1 MKKITLIFIVLLV
14 AISVSVI
21 GTGLLYN
28 NLEDTVVAEKP
39 LHQLEFSNGSFTI
52 LQLSD
57 FHEWAGKE
65 TDTGIVPQEFLKPRL
80 TMFLDQVLSDVHPY
94 LVILTGDNIFPLS
107 FLWDF
112 LGTVSIDTLRY
123 IADYFEEKEQ
133 LWTFTFGNH
142 DTESTVTKEAFLS
155 SISTYN
161 YFIGEQTESSLH
173 KSFRQEINIQ
183 GQANRVGNYSIPIY
197 SDDKVKFNIFILDS
211 GSYYQ
216 PGNGPRDYLAITPEQ
231 TSWYCSE
238 ATRLQEE
245 NGEIIPSLLFTH
257 IPFIEMSELFESYPY
272 SFSGIYG
279 GISNSSIR
287 SNIYEEC
294 FNNKDVKGIFF
305 GHNHYN
311 SLTLF
316 EERDN
321 HVIMMGITPQAAGES
336 YDDLTSDMYGRV
348 ITIQESG
355 DFDTYIYSSN
365 DSSNNHIFLG
375 QTISYSS
382 FNP

>member
-1 MKKITLIFIVLLV
+1 MSKLTIVGVLLLA
-14 AISVSVI
+14 AISISII
-21 GTGLLYN
+21 GTGIISQ
-28 NLEDTVVAEKP
+28 NLERSFVEKP
-39 LHQLEFSNGSFTI
+39 LQKLDFSNGSFTI
-52 LQLSD
+52 LQLTD

-65 TDTGIVPQEFLKPRL
+65 TDKGIVPQDSLKPRL
-80 TMFLDQVLSDVHPY
+80 TMFFDQVLSDVDPD

-112 LGTVSIDTLRY
+112 LGNVSITTLGY

-133 LWTFTFGNH
+133 LWTLTFGNH
-142 DTESTVTKEAFLS
+142 DTESAVTKEAFLS
-155 SISTYN
+155 SISSYN
-161 YFIGEQTESSLH
+161 YFIGEETESSIH

-183 GQANRVGNYSIPIY
+183 GQANRVANYSIPIF
-197 SDDKVKFNIFILDS
+197 SNGRVNFNIFVLDS

-238 ATRLQEE
+238 VARLQEE
-245 NGEIIPSLLFTH
+245 NGQIIPSLLFTH
-257 IPFIEMSELFESYPY
+257 IPFIEMAEIFESYSY
-272 SFSGIYG
+272 TIYGLYG

-287 SNIYEEC
+287 SNIYDEC
-294 FNNKDVKGIFF
+294 FINKDVKGIFF

-321 HVIMMGITPQAAGES
+321 HIIMMGITPQASGES

-348 ITIQESG
+348 ITIKESG
-355 DFDTYIYSSN
+355 DFSTYIYSSKEI
-365 DSSNNHIFLG
+365 SGNHIFLG

-382 FNP
+382 FLP

>member
-1 MKKITLIFIVLLV
+1 MSKLTIVGVLLLA
-14 AISVSVI
+14 AISISII
-21 GTGLLYN
+21 GTGIISQ
-28 NLEDTVVAEKP
+28 NLERSFVEKP
-39 LHQLEFSNGSFTI
+39 LQKLDFSNGSFTI
-52 LQLSD
+52 LQLTD

-65 TDTGIVPQEFLKPRL
+65 TDKGIVPQDSLKPRL
-80 TMFLDQVLSDVHPY
+80 TMFFDQVLSDVDPD

-112 LGTVSIDTLRY
+112 LGNVSITTLGY

-133 LWTFTFGNH
+133 LWTLTFGNH
-142 DTESTVTKEAFLS
+142 DTESAVTKEAFLS
-155 SISTYN
+155 SISSYN
-161 YFIGEQTESSLH
+161 YFIGEETESSIH

-183 GQANRVGNYSIPIY
+183 GQANRVANYSIPIF
-197 SDDKVKFNIFILDS
+197 SNGRVNFNIFVLDS

-238 ATRLQEE
+238 VARLQEE
-245 NGEIIPSLLFTH
+245 NGQIIPSLLFTH
-257 IPFIEMSELFESYPY
+257 IPFIEMAEIFESYSY
-272 SFSGIYG
+272 TIYGLYG

-287 SNIYEEC
+287 SNIYDEC
-294 FNNKDVKGIFF
+294 FINKDVKGIFF

-321 HVIMMGITPQAAGES
+321 HVIMMGITPQASGES

-348 ITIQESG
+348 ITIKESG
-355 DFDTYIYSSN
+355 EFSTYIYSSKEI
-365 DSSNNHIFLG
+365 SGNHIFLG

-382 FNP
+382 FLP

>member
-1 MKKITLIFIVLLV
+1 MSKLTIVGVLLLA
-14 AISVSVI
+14 AISISII
-21 GTGLLYN
+21 GTGIISQ
-28 NLEDTVVAEKP
+28 NLERSFVEKP
-39 LHQLEFSNGSFTI
+39 LQKLDFSNGSFTI
-52 LQLSD
+52 LQLTD

-65 TDTGIVPQEFLKPRL
+65 TDKGIVPQDSLKPRL
-80 TMFLDQVLSDVHPY
+80 TMFFDQVLSDVDPD

-112 LGTVSIDTLRY
+112 LGNVSITTLGY

-133 LWTFTFGNH
+133 LWTLTFGNH
-142 DTESTVTKEAFLS
+142 DTESAVTKEAFLS
-155 SISTYN
+155 SISSYN
-161 YFIGEQTESSLH
+161 YFIGEETESSIH

-183 GQANRVGNYSIPIY
+183 GQANRVANYSIPIF
-197 SDDKVKFNIFILDS
+197 SNGRVNFNIFVLDS

-238 ATRLQEE
+238 VARLQEE
-245 NGEIIPSLLFTH
+245 NGQIIPSLLFTH
-257 IPFIEMSELFESYPY
+257 IPFIEMAEIFESYSY
-272 SFSGIYG
+272 TIYGLYG

-287 SNIYEEC
+287 SNIYDEC
-294 FNNKDVKGIFF
+294 FINKDVKGIFF

-321 HVIMMGITPQAAGES
+321 HVIMMGITPQASGES

-348 ITIQESG
+348 ITIKESG
-355 DFDTYIYSSN
+355 DFSTYIYSSKEI
-365 DSSNNHIFLG
+365 SSNHIFLG

-382 FNP
+382 FLP

>member
-1 MKKITLIFIVLLV
+1 MSKLTIVGVLLLA
-14 AISVSVI
+14 AISISII
-21 GTGLLYN
+21 GTGIISQ
-28 NLEDTVVAEKP
+28 NLERSFVEKP
-39 LHQLEFSNGSFTI
+39 LQKLDFSNGSFTI
-52 LQLSD
+52 LQLTD

-65 TDTGIVPQEFLKPRL
+65 TDNGIVPQDSLKPRL
-80 TMFLDQVLSDVHPY
+80 TMFFDQVLYDVHPD

-112 LGTVSIDTLRY
+112 LGNVSITTLRY

-133 LWTFTFGNH
+133 LWTLTFGNH
-142 DTESTVTKEAFLS
+142 DTESAVTKEAFLS
-155 SISTYN
+155 SISSYN
-161 YFIGEQTESSLH
+161 YVFEEETEFSIN
-173 KSFRQEINIQ
+173 KSFRNEINIQ
-183 GQANRVGNYSIPIY
+183 GQANRVANYSIPIV
-197 SDDKVKFNIFILDS
+197 SNGRVNFNIFVLDS

-238 ATRLQEE
+238 VARLQEE
-245 NGEIIPSLLFTH
+245 NGQIIPSLLFTH
-257 IPFIEMSELFESYPY
+257 IPFIEMAEIFESYSY
-272 SFSGIYG
+272 TIYGLYG

-287 SNIYEEC
+287 SNIYDEC
-294 FNNKDVKGIFF
+294 FINKDVKGIFF

-321 HVIMMGITPQAAGES
+321 HIIMMGITPQASGES

-348 ITIQESG
+348 ITIKESG
-355 DFDTYIYSSN
+355 DFSTYIYSSKEI
-365 DSSNNHIFLG
+365 SGNHIFLG

-382 FNP
+382 FLP

>member
-1 MKKITLIFIVLLV
+1 MSKLTIVGVLLLA
-14 AISVSVI
+14 AISISII
-21 GTGLLYN
+21 GTGIISQ
-28 NLEDTVVAEKP
+28 NLERSFVEKP
-39 LHQLEFSNGSFTI
+39 LQKLDFSNGSFTI
-52 LQLSD
+52 LQLTD

-65 TDTGIVPQEFLKPRL
+65 TDNGIVPQDSLKPRL
-80 TMFLDQVLSDVHPY
+80 TMFFDQVMSDVDPD

-112 LGTVSIDTLRY
+112 LGNVSITTLRY

-133 LWTFTFGNH
+133 LWTLTFGNH
-142 DTESTVTKEAFLS
+142 DTESAVTKEAFLS
-155 SISTYN
+155 SISSYN
-161 YFIGEQTESSLH
+161 YFIGEETESSIH

-183 GQANRVGNYSIPIY
+183 GQANRVANYSIPIF
-197 SDDKVKFNIFILDS
+197 SNGRVNFNIFVLDS

-238 ATRLQEE
+238 VARLQEE
-245 NGEIIPSLLFTH
+245 NGQIIPSLLFTH
-257 IPFIEMSELFESYPY
+257 IPFIEMAEIFESYSY
-272 SFSGIYG
+272 TIYGLYG

-287 SNIYEEC
+287 SNIYDEC
-294 FNNKDVKGIFF
+294 FINKDVKGIFF

-321 HVIMMGITPQAAGES
+321 HIIMMGITPQASGES

-348 ITIQESG
+348 ITIKESG
-355 DFDTYIYSSN
+355 DFSTYIYSSKEI
-365 DSSNNHIFLG
+365 SSNHIFLG

-382 FNP
+382 FLP

>member
-1 MKKITLIFIVLLV
+1 MSKLTIVGVLLLA
-14 AISVSVI
+14 AISISII
-21 GTGLLYN
+21 GTGIISQ
-28 NLEDTVVAEKP
+28 NLERSFVEKP
-39 LHQLEFSNGSFTI
+39 LQKLDFSNGSFTI
-52 LQLSD
+52 LQLTD

-65 TDTGIVPQEFLKPRL
+65 TDKGIVPQDSLKPRL
-80 TMFLDQVLSDVHPY
+80 TMFFDQVLSDVDPD

-112 LGTVSIDTLRY
+112 LGNVSITTLGY

-133 LWTFTFGNH
+133 LWTLTFGNH
-142 DTESTVTKEAFLS
+142 DTESAVTKEAFLS
-155 SISTYN
+155 SISSYN
-161 YFIGEQTESSLH
+161 YFIGEETESSIH

-183 GQANRVGNYSIPIY
+183 GQANRVANYSIPIF
-197 SDDKVKFNIFILDS
+197 SNGRVNFNIFVLDS

-238 ATRLQEE
+238 VARLQEE
-245 NGEIIPSLLFTH
+245 NGQIIPSLLFTH
-257 IPFIEMSELFESYPY
+257 IPFIEMAEIFESYSY
-272 SFSGIYG
+272 TIYGLYG

-287 SNIYEEC
+287 SNIYDEC
-294 FNNKDVKGIFF
+294 FINKDVKGIFF

-321 HVIMMGITPQAAGES
+321 HIIMMGITPQASGES

-348 ITIQESG
+348 ITIKESG
-355 DFDTYIYSSN
+355 DFSTYIYSSKEI
-365 DSSNNHIFLG
+365 SSNHIFLG

-382 FNP
+382 FLP

>member
-1 MKKITLIFIVLLV
+1 MSKLTIVGVLLLA
-14 AISVSVI
+14 AISISII
-21 GTGLLYN
+21 GTGIISQ
-28 NLEDTVVAEKP
+28 NLERSFVEKP
-39 LHQLEFSNGSFTI
+39 LQKLDFSNGSFTI
-52 LQLSD
+52 LQLTD
-57 FHEWAGKE
+57 FHDWAGKE
-65 TDTGIVPQEFLKPRL
+65 TDNGIVPQDSLKPRL
-80 TMFLDQVLSDVHPY
+80 TMFFDQVLYDVHPD

-112 LGTVSIDTLRY
+112 LGNVSITTLRY

-133 LWTFTFGNH
+133 LWTLTFGNH
-142 DTESTVTKEAFLS
+142 DTESAVTKEAFLS
-155 SISTYN
+155 SISSYN
-161 YFIGEQTESSLH
+161 YFIGEETESSIH

-183 GQANRVGNYSIPIY
+183 GQANRVANYSIPIF
-197 SDDKVKFNIFILDS
+197 SNGRVNFNIFVLDS

-238 ATRLQEE
+238 VARLQEE
-245 NGEIIPSLLFTH
+245 NGQIIPSLLFTH
-257 IPFIEMSELFESYPY
+257 IPFIEMAEIFESYSY
-272 SFSGIYG
+272 TIYGLYG

-287 SNIYEEC
+287 SNIYDEC
-294 FNNKDVKGIFF
+294 FINKDVKGIFF

-321 HVIMMGITPQAAGES
+321 HVIMMGITPQASGES

-348 ITIQESG
+348 ITIKESG
-355 DFDTYIYSSN
+355 EFSTYIYSSKEI
-365 DSSNNHIFLG
+365 SGNHIFLG

-382 FNP
+382 FLP

>member
-1 MKKITLIFIVLLV
+1 MSKLTIVGVLLLA
-14 AISVSVI
+14 AISISII
-21 GTGLLYN
+21 GTGIISQ
-28 NLEDTVVAEKP
+28 NLERSFVEKP
-39 LHQLEFSNGSFTI
+39 LQKLDFSNGSFTI
-52 LQLSD
+52 LQLTD

-65 TDTGIVPQEFLKPRL
+65 TDKGIVPQDSLKPRL
-80 TMFLDQVLSDVHPY
+80 TMFFDQVLSDVDPD

-112 LGTVSIDTLRY
+112 LGNVSITTLGY

-133 LWTFTFGNH
+133 LWTLTFGNH
-142 DTESTVTKEAFLS
+142 DTESAVTKEAFLS
-155 SISTYN
+155 SISSYN
-161 YFIGEQTESSLH
+161 YFIGEETESSIH

-183 GQANRVGNYSIPIY
+183 GQANRVANYSIPIF
-197 SDDKVKFNIFILDS
+197 SNGRVNFNIFVLDS

-238 ATRLQEE
+238 VARLQEE
-245 NGEIIPSLLFTH
+245 NGQIIPSLLFTH
-257 IPFIEMSELFESYPY
+257 IPFIEMAEIFESYSY
-272 SFSGIYG
+272 TIYGLYG

-287 SNIYEEC
+287 SNIYDEC
-294 FNNKDVKGIFF
+294 FINKDVKGIFF

-321 HVIMMGITPQAAGES
+321 HVIMMGITPQASGES

-348 ITIQESG
+348 ITIKESG
-355 DFDTYIYSSN
+355 DFSTYIYSSKEI
-365 DSSNNHIFLG
+365 SGNHIFLG

-382 FNP
+382 FLP

>member
-1 MKKITLIFIVLLV
+1 MSKLTIVGVLLLA
-14 AISVSVI
+14 AISISII
-21 GTGLLYN
+21 GTGIISQ
-28 NLEDTVVAEKP
+28 NLERSFVEKP
-39 LHQLEFSNGSFTI
+39 LQKLDFSNGSFTI
-52 LQLSD
+52 LQLTD

-65 TDTGIVPQEFLKPRL
+65 TDKGIVPQDSLKPRL
-80 TMFLDQVLSDVHPY
+80 TMFFDQVLSDVDPD

-112 LGTVSIDTLRY
+112 LGNVSITTLGY

-133 LWTFTFGNH
+133 LWTLTFGNH
-142 DTESTVTKEAFLS
+142 DTESAVTKEAFLS
-155 SISTYN
+155 SISSYN
-161 YFIGEQTESSLH
+161 YFIGEETESSIH

-183 GQANRVGNYSIPIY
+183 GQSNRVSNYSIPIF
-197 SDDKVKFNIFILDS
+197 SNGRVNFNIFVLDS

-238 ATRLQEE
+238 VARLQEE
-245 NGEIIPSLLFTH
+245 NGQIIPSLLFTH
-257 IPFIEMSELFESYPY
+257 IPFIEMAEIFESYSY
-272 SFSGIYG
+272 TIYGLYG

-287 SNIYEEC
+287 SNIYDEC
-294 FNNKDVKGIFF
+294 FINKDVKGIFF

-321 HVIMMGITPQAAGES
+321 HIIMMGITPQASGES

-348 ITIQESG
+348 ITIKESG
-355 DFDTYIYSSN
+355 DFSTYIYSSKEI
-365 DSSNNHIFLG
+365 SGNHIFLG

-382 FNP
+382 FLP

>member
-1 MKKITLIFIVLLV
+1 MSKLTIVGVLLLA
-14 AISVSVI
+14 AISISII
-21 GTGLLYN
+21 GTGIISQ
-28 NLEDTVVAEKP
+28 NLERSFVEKP
-39 LHQLEFSNGSFTI
+39 LQKLDFSNGSFTI
-52 LQLSD
+52 LQLTD

-65 TDTGIVPQEFLKPRL
+65 TDKGIVPQDSLKPRL
-80 TMFLDQVLSDVHPY
+80 TMFFDQVLSDVDPD

-112 LGTVSIDTLRY
+112 LGNVSITTLGY

-133 LWTFTFGNH
+133 LWTLTFGNH
-142 DTESTVTKEAFLS
+142 DTESAVTKEAFLS
-155 SISTYN
+155 SISSYN
-161 YFIGEQTESSLH
+161 YFIGEETESSIH

-183 GQANRVGNYSIPIY
+183 GQANRVANYSIPIF
-197 SDDKVKFNIFILDS
+197 SNGRVNFNIFVLDS

-238 ATRLQEE
+238 VARLQEE
-245 NGEIIPSLLFTH
+245 NGQIIPSLLFTH
-257 IPFIEMSELFESYPY
+257 IPFIEMAEIFESYSY
-272 SFSGIYG
+272 TIYGLYG

-287 SNIYEEC
+287 SNIYDEC
-294 FNNKDVKGIFF
+294 FINKDVKGIFF

-321 HVIMMGITPQAAGES
+321 HVIMMGITPQASGES

-348 ITIQESG
+348 ITIKESG
-355 DFDTYIYSSN
+355 EFSTYIYSSKEI
-365 DSSNNHIFLG
+365 SSNHIFLG

-382 FNP
+382 FLP

>member
-1 MKKITLIFIVLLV
+1 MSKLTIVGVLLLA
-14 AISVSVI
+14 AISISII
-21 GTGLLYN
+21 GTGIISQ
-28 NLEDTVVAEKP
+28 NLERSFVEKP
-39 LHQLEFSNGSFTI
+39 LQKLDFSNGSFTI
-52 LQLSD
+52 LQLTD

-65 TDTGIVPQEFLKPRL
+65 TDKGIVPQDSLKPRL
-80 TMFLDQVLSDVHPY
+80 TMFFDQVLSDVDPD

-112 LGTVSIDTLRY
+112 LGNVSITTLGY

-133 LWTFTFGNH
+133 LWTLTFGNH
-142 DTESTVTKEAFLS
+142 DTESAVTKEAFLS
-155 SISTYN
+155 SISSYN
-161 YFIGEQTESSLH
+161 YFIGEETESSIH

-183 GQANRVGNYSIPIY
+183 GQANKVANYSIPIF
-197 SDDKVKFNIFILDS
+197 SNGRVNFNIFVLDS

-238 ATRLQEE
+238 VARLQEE
-245 NGEIIPSLLFTH
+245 NGQIIPSLLFTH
-257 IPFIEMSELFESYPY
+257 IPFIEMAEIFESYSY
-272 SFSGIYG
+272 TIYGLYG

-287 SNIYEEC
+287 SNIYDEC
-294 FNNKDVKGIFF
+294 FINKDVKGIFF

-321 HVIMMGITPQAAGES
+321 HIIMMGITPQASGES

-348 ITIQESG
+348 ITIKESG
-355 DFDTYIYSSN
+355 DFSTYIYSSKEI
-365 DSSNNHIFLG
+365 SGNHIFLG

-382 FNP
+382 FLP

>member
-1 MKKITLIFIVLLV
+1 MSKLTIVGVLLLA
-14 AISVSVI
+14 AISISII
-21 GTGLLYN
+21 GTGIISQ
-28 NLEDTVVAEKP
+28 NLERSFVEKP
-39 LHQLEFSNGSFTI
+39 LQKLDFSNGSFTI
-52 LQLSD
+52 LQLTD

-65 TDTGIVPQEFLKPRL
+65 TDKGIVPQDSLKPRL
-80 TMFLDQVLSDVHPY
+80 TMFFDQVLSDFDPD

-112 LGTVSIDTLRY
+112 LGNVSITTLGY

-133 LWTFTFGNH
+133 LWTLTFGNH
-142 DTESTVTKEAFLS
+142 DTESAVTKEAFLS
-155 SISTYN
+155 SISSYN
-161 YFIGEQTESSLH
+161 YFIGEETESSIH

-183 GQANRVGNYSIPIY
+183 GQANRVANYSIPIF
-197 SDDKVKFNIFILDS
+197 SNGRVNFNIFVLDS

-238 ATRLQEE
+238 VARLQEE
-245 NGEIIPSLLFTH
+245 NGQIIPSLLFTH
-257 IPFIEMSELFESYPY
+257 IPFIEMAEIFESYSY
-272 SFSGIYG
+272 TIYGLYG

-287 SNIYEEC
+287 SNIYDEC
-294 FNNKDVKGIFF
+294 FINKDVKGIFF

-321 HVIMMGITPQAAGES
+321 HVIMMGITPQASGES

-348 ITIQESG
+348 ITIKESG
-355 DFDTYIYSSN
+355 DFSTYIYSSKEI
-365 DSSNNHIFLG
+365 SGNHIFLG

-382 FNP
+382 FLP